1 MHDDYI
7 RYCNAATRM
16 NTRYVQ
22 WKSNYAAFENTQSRV
37 LSIWAF
43 MHHYNYRSPS
53 FCPFSDLNFRISYMV
68 RCISDLVRYQL
79 RLVVRI
85 VIRWPITAVTR
96 PSKPPAITYHKK
108 KGLSDIGTWT
118 ASWDLCFL
126 EIENVTCNS
135 LLFKDREG

>member
-1 MHDDYI
+1 
-7 RYCNAATRM
+7 
-16 NTRYVQ
+16 
-22 WKSNYAAFENTQSRV
+22 
-37 LSIWAF
+37 

-108 KGLSDIGTWT
+108 RIIRHWYMDSFLRSMFLGNRKCNLQLT
-118 ASWDLCFL
+118 AIQRQGRVRPQSWEIILMDGCLFSKL
-126 EIENVTCNS
+126 EITGKRGISIIYNFTI
-135 LLFKDREG
+135 